1 MREIEGALGDMRSIS
16 QQSAPQ
22 LQDIPS
28 FPDQL
33 EVIISNIECRLLE
46 TLTPD
51 QFAMVQRLI
60 EANQLLTEFELTVGT
75 DLLAERKSA

>member
-1 MREIEGALGDMRSIS
+1 MRTIN

-22 LQDIPS
+22 FQDFPS

-33 EVIISNIECRLLE
+33 EVIVSNIECRLLE

-51 QFAMVQRLI
+51 QFAMVQHLI
-60 EANQLLTEFELTVGT
+60 EATQLLSELDVAVGT
-75 DLLAERKSA
+75 DLLVERKSA